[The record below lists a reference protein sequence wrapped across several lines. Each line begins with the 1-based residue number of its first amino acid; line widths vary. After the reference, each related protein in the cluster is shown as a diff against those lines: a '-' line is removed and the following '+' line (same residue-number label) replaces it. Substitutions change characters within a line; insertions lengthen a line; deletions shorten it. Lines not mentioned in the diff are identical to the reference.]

1 MPGLR
6 LIVGSFSFVG
16 GLVLIAYH
24 KGVARELDEFERL
37 SRVWG
42 SKGHEYLMW
51 RFISVATGVIF
62 ALVGALLL
70 INR

>member
-1 MPGLR
+1 M
-6 LIVGSFSFVG
+6 
-16 GLVLIAYH
+16 LIAYH

-42 SKGHEYLMW
+42 SKGHEYIMW